1 MAGFPTAGA
10 AQILSRIVA
19 VLPLPSK
26 ITGPAYMETAEGP
39 PDTRTFQAMIQ
50 KLGERYSKTDRERS
64 WGMWQEFTSR
74 NRKPAGNVKDFRT
87 RMQRVTTRLETLHM
101 KMIEEAIPPKE
112 TQAPKVAGPHFAI
125 VLSALVAEQNSQ
137 SADVLRDIAI
147 SMFEIHRHVAD
158 RSEVCAARTSD

>member
-64 WGMWQEFTSR
+64 WEMWQEFTSR
-74 NRKPAGNVKDFRT
+74 NRKPAGNVKDFRA
-87 RMQRVTTRLETLHM
+87 RMQRVTTRLETLQM
-101 KMIEEAIPPKE
+101 KMIEEAIPP
-112 TQAPKVAGPHFAI
+112 QGNAGAEGRRATFRHRTIRTCSRTEQSKRGRPTRHRYQY
-125 VLSALVAEQNSQ
+125 VRNPSAC
-137 SADVLRDIAI
+137 R
-147 SMFEIHRHVAD
+147 
-158 RSEVCAARTSD
+158 